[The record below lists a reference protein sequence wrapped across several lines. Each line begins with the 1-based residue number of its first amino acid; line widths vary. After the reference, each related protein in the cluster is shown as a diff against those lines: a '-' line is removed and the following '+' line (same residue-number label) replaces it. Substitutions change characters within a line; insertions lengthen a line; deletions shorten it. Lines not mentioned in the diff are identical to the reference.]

1 MKMIELN
8 KSIQSSRFGE
18 WLSRMVLKVIGWKAT
33 GIVPSVP
40 KYVMVGYPHTSN
52 WDTLL
57 GVLVFK
63 SLGVKVHWVGKH
75 TLFKKPL
82 GWFVKKIG
90 GVPVIRHDPRDFVQ
104 QMVDIFNRSKELVLT
119 LSPEGTRTKTDYWK
133 TGFYRIAFGANVPI
147 SMGFL
152 DYSRKTGGFG
162 PLIYPSGDMQTDLEP
177 MKIFFASIR
186 GRFPEKQAPIRFNPE
201 KKSSK

>member
-1 MKMIELN
+1 
-8 KSIQSSRFGE
+8 
-18 WLSRMVLKVIGWKAT
+18 
-33 GIVPSVP
+33 
-40 KYVMVGYPHTSN
+40 
-52 WDTLL
+52 
-57 GVLVFK
+57 
-63 SLGVKVHWVGKH
+63 
-75 TLFKKPL
+75 
-82 GWFVKKIG
+82 
-90 GVPVIRHDPRDFVQ
+90 
-104 QMVDIFNRSKELVLT
+104 VLT